1 MASQNINQYVRSNWS
16 LKLNLDSNDMSLTS
30 DEQDYNQE
38 VVFSPYLIAQTYGNR
53 LPVYFDINNPLSVQ
67 NQTLSYK
74 QYNNNNIFV
83 SQNYYNPNNDD
94 LTCYSSST
102 SCDIGLTG
110 IDNGLVSQMTGETI
124 TFTKGLY
131 SDYLKFN
138 RMYYDRR
145 LKLHQVT
152 GHTSLPNV
160 RFSGFD
166 KTVLYEVVSKSSPFE
181 GRYHELYGGFY
192 QGFYKLF
199 GFDYEVFPERM
210 NKGWSVEMVLK
221 PRLIN
226 EYSPLPNETT
236 LNEIYPNNKNTFFY
250 FGTRAENKFYHH
262 ASGSPLCFSGYNR
275 VTSGLTELQTCAC
288 CNRTITDSRCIFVY
302 PPRSVNN
309 IHDPHVNYGCS
320 SCKGDPQKKITC
332 GCDCNLDPCET
343 CGWECQTHVCSTVIE
358 PTPIPSPTPIPTPDC
373 ELPPVCT
380 PSCDVCTTT
389 TTCYS
394 CNTGFTSIENTCET
408 NPIYDSMSNAL
419 SFRLCGD
426 SKNPGIG
433 VRMLKFTGDC
443 ITTGSCETSGI
454 TYTTGHTI
462 VDYCTP
468 PIYPTCLLENPAW
481 LDEEHWFQVDA
492 VWERYTWLD
501 TCDLWYR
508 GGLGDITEKVYL
520 ESLANNATSLIT
532 VPYTQIGGKPSE
544 QIELV
549 RLNEKWLIDK
559 IYRNGRLKIYV
570 NGKLFHT
577 IENFEEIIP
586 RGLDTDKEK
595 QVGVPFN
602 ISWGGGTQGLRENL
616 TFSSTTQPYGPYI
629 QDPEN
634 FPINDLSGTT
644 FSGLKTNILI
654 EQNFAGTFDGAI
666 SQFRMYV
673 NPLSAPEV
681 KHNFNLLKNTF
692 RMFNPDCPDCSTSV
706 CLPNDFT
713 YVISDETTTTTTT
726 TIGDYPLLGRLYIKD
741 ERDNKYLIQ
750 DKLKLPKTIITK
762 KEWDDNI
769 WWGNQGNTP
778 QCVGYAWAH
787 WICDGPVTHSG
798 TLPIIQP
805 SLIYRESQKVDEW
818 PGEKYDGTSVRGG
831 AKYLKTTGKISSYLW
846 GFNINT
852 LINTVLSVG
861 PVVVGTNWYY
871 NMFFPDK
878 NGLIRLSGRI
888 VGGHAY
894 VINGVDTVKKQFR
907 IKNSW
912 GNTWGILGHAYIS
925 FSDMTRLIKE
935 NGEICLAIEKPF

>member
-110 IDNGLVSQMTGETI
+110 IDNGLVNQMTGETI

-152 GHTSLPNV
+152 GHTNLPNV
-160 RFSGFD
+160 RFSGFN

-199 GFDYEVFPERM
+199 GFDYEIFPERM

-275 VTSGLTELQTCAC
+275 VTSGLTQLQTCAC
-288 CNRTITDSRCIFVY
+288 CNRTITDSRCVFVY

-320 SCKGDPQKKITC
+320 SCNGDPEKKITC

-343 CGWECQTHVCSTVIE
+343 CGWECQTHICDTIIIPTPTPTPP
-358 PTPIPSPTPIPTPDC
+358 PTPIPDC

-389 TTCYS
+389 TTCYN

-426 SKNPGIG
+426 PKNPGIG

-443 ITTGSCETSGI
+443 VTTGSCETSGI

-481 LDEEHWFQVDA
+481 LEEEHWFQVDA

-508 GGLGDITEKVYL
+508 G
-520 ESLANNATSLIT
+520 
-532 VPYTQIGGKPSE
+532 
-544 QIELV
+544 
-549 RLNEKWLIDK
+549 
-559 IYRNGRLKIYV
+559 
-570 NGKLFHT
+570 
-577 IENFEEIIP
+577 
-586 RGLDTDKEK
+586 
-595 QVGVPFN
+595 
-602 ISWGGGTQGLRENL
+602 
-616 TFSSTTQPYGPYI
+616 
-629 QDPEN
+629 
-634 FPINDLSGTT
+634 
-644 FSGLKTNILI
+644 
-654 EQNFAGTFDGAI
+654 
-666 SQFRMYV
+666 
-673 NPLSAPEV
+673 
-681 KHNFNLLKNTF
+681 
-692 RMFNPDCPDCSTSV
+692 
-706 CLPNDFT
+706 
-713 YVISDETTTTTTT
+713 
-726 TIGDYPLLGRLYIKD
+726 
-741 ERDNKYLIQ
+741 
-750 DKLKLPKTIITK
+750 
-762 KEWDDNI
+762 
-769 WWGNQGNTP
+769 
-778 QCVGYAWAH
+778 
-787 WICDGPVTHSG
+787 
-798 TLPIIQP
+798 
-805 SLIYRESQKVDEW
+805 
-818 PGEKYDGTSVRGG
+818 
-831 AKYLKTTGKISSYLW
+831 
-846 GFNINT
+846 
-852 LINTVLSVG
+852 
-861 PVVVGTNWYY
+861 
-871 NMFFPDK
+871 
-878 NGLIRLSGRI
+878 
-888 VGGHAY
+888 
-894 VINGVDTVKKQFR
+894 
-907 IKNSW
+907 
-912 GNTWGILGHAYIS
+912 
-925 FSDMTRLIKE
+925 
-935 NGEICLAIEKPF
+935 